1 MNITLTEAE
10 ETLLREILTAALS
23 DLRSEIR
30 STDDR
35 HMRSQL
41 HEREQLLRSLMAKAG
56 EPVGG
61 AGS

>member
-10 ETLLREILTAALS
+10 EVLLREILSAALG

-35 HMRSQL
+35 RLRDQL
-41 HEREQLLRSLMAKAG
+41 HERERLLRELIAKAG
-56 EPVGG
+56 QPVGG